1 MHILIIDDQQLFIDG
16 IRHIVNALDD
26 DVDIIEAT
34 SAADAIHYMVSISDL
49 DLVLLDLNIPGLDG
63 RSIMQHHRA
72 HSSCPP
78 LVIISGDDDPH
89 TVQSIIDEGA
99 RGFIPK
105 SYSGKKLLNSL
116 HTILDGE
123 IYIPEMQKTPGSV
136 QNAKHS
142 YNFTGNGNGNGNG
155 ITKRQRQVLELLA
168 SGHSNKKISSILFLT
183 ENTVKSHVSSL
194 LRTFEASNR
203 TECVNIARNMG
214 IIN

>member
-1 MHILIIDDQQLFIDG
+1 MRILIIDDHQLFIDG
-16 IRHIVNALDD
+16 IRHILNTLDD

-49 DLVLLDLNIPGLDG
+49 DLVLLDLHIPGLDG
-63 RSIMQHHRA
+63 RSILQHHRT

-105 SYSGKKLLNSL
+105 SYSGKKLLDAL

-123 IYIPEMQKTPGSV
+123 IYIPKLQKTPGSV
-136 QNAKHS
+136 HNVKYS
-142 YNFTGNGNGNGNG
+142 YNFTGNGNG
-155 ITKRQRQVLELLA
+155 ITKRQRQVLGLLA

-194 LRTFEASNR
+194 LRTLEASNR
-203 TECVNIARNMG
+203 TECVNIARNKG

>member
-1 MHILIIDDQQLFIDG
+1 MRILIIDDQQLFIDG

-34 SAADAIHYMVSISDL
+34 SEPDAIHYMVSISDL
-49 DLVLLDLNIPGLDG
+49 DLVLLDLHILGLDG
-63 RSIMQHHRA
+63 RSIMQHHRT

-78 LVIISGDDDPH
+78 LVIISSDDDPH

-105 SYSGKKLLNSL
+105 SYSGKKLLGAL

-123 IYIPEMQKTPGSV
+123 IYIPERQTNPGSV
-136 QNAKHS
+136 HNTKHS
-142 YNFTGNGNGNGNG
+142 YNNTGNGNG

>member
-49 DLVLLDLNIPGLDG
+49 DLVLLDLHMPGLDG

-105 SYSGKKLLNSL
+105 SYSGKKLLGAL
-116 HTILDGE
+116 HTILNGE
-123 IYIPEMQKTPGSV
+123 IYIPEKQNTPGYAH
-136 QNAKHS
+136 NAKHS
-142 YNFTGNGNGNGNG
+142 YNNTSNDNSNG
-155 ITKRQRQVLELLA
+155 ITKRQRQVLDLLA

-194 LRTFEASNR
+194 FKTFEASNR

-214 IIN
+214 ILN

>member
-26 DVDIIEAT
+26 EVDILEAT
-34 SAADAIHYMVSISDL
+34 SAADAIHYMVSINDL
-49 DLVLLDLNIPGLDG
+49 DLVLLDLHMPGLDG

-105 SYSGKKLLNSL
+105 SYSGKKLLGAL

-123 IYIPEMQKTPGSV
+123 IYIPEKQKTPGSV
-136 QNAKHS
+136 LNTKH
-142 YNFTGNGNGNGNG
+142 NDNHTGNANG

-194 LRTFEASNR
+194 FKTFEASNR
-203 TECVNIARNMG
+203 TECVNIARNKG